1 MKKNL
6 FYITGAMLL
15 IFGSIAQG
23 QTVTTP
29 NGTPIPTP
37 TPERNRI
44 AQPQQT
50 PVPQTDS
57 GEDDGEVL
65 KVSSNLIVV
74 PVSVTD
80 DKGQSVMNLTMK
92 DFRLAEDSKQQEITQ
107 ISNADQ
113 VPLEIA
119 LLVDVSGSLNTF
131 FEFEKLAAARFLEKI
146 MRSEDRATIFLIS
159 ESPKLLQQRD
169 TVEKSAAAIR
179 GIVPVKKFTAF
190 YDTVAE
196 AAKYLKQNA
205 QPRSR
210 KVILVISDGEDNY
223 SDITRNSE
231 IAAYR
236 EVSKGLD
243 TMNSKKLA
251 QVLML
256 RTEKAHQQA
265 QASVLRDLQNA
276 DTVFYAINPTG
287 ESYKLNKI
295 STRAQNGMKTLSDET
310 GGTTFLPKNDG
321 TNLEQ
326 IFQQITSELRAQY
339 LLQYYS
345 DANFQ
350 TGKYVKLDVNLAS
363 RSNLKVR
370 ARQGYFAKTQ

>member
-1 MKKNL
+1 MTKNL
-6 FYITGAMLL
+6 LYLTGAVLL
-15 IFGSIAQG
+15 IFSSIAQG
-23 QTVTTP
+23 QTVTNP
-29 NGTPIPTP
+29 SGTPIPAP
-37 TPERNRI
+37 TPQRDRI

-50 PVPQTDS
+50 PPSQTDS
-57 GEDDGEVL
+57 GEDDDEVL

-80 DKGQSVMNLTMK
+80 DKGQSVMNLTTK
-92 DFRLAEDSKQQEITQ
+92 DFRLAEDSRQQEISQ

-119 LLVDVSGSLNTF
+119 VLVDVSGSLNTL
-131 FEFEKLAAARFLEKI
+131 FEFEKQAAARFLEKI
-146 MRSEDRATIFLIS
+146 MRPEDRAAIFLIS
-159 ESPKLLQQRD
+159 ENPKLIQQRD
-169 TVEKSAAAIR
+169 TVEKSAATIR
-179 GIVPVKKFTAF
+179 AVEPAKKFTAF
-190 YDTVAE
+190 YDTVME
-196 AAKYLKQNA
+196 AARYLKQNA

-210 KVILVISDGEDNY
+210 RVVLVISDGEDNY

-236 EVSKGLD
+236 EVSKDLN

-251 QVLML
+251 QVLLL

-265 QASVLRDLQNA
+265 QAAVLRDLQNA

-287 ESYKLNKI
+287 DSYKLNRI
-295 STRAQNGMKTLSDET
+295 STRAQNALKTLSDET
-310 GGTTFLPKNDG
+310 GGTAFLPKNDG

-326 IFQQITSELRAQY
+326 IFQQIASELRAQY

-350 TGKYVKLDVNLAS
+350 TGKYVKLDVNLAN
-363 RSNLKVR
+363 RANLKVR